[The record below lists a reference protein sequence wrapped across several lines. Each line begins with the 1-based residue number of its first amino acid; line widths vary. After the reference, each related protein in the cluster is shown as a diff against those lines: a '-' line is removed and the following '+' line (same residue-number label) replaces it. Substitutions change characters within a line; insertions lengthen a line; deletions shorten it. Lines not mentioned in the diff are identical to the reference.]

1 LLFCYYHKKGFEMA
15 ISFATERQLAFI
27 RNLVSERDV
36 APVEFAGMTV
46 KDASEKIE
54 ALLAMPKKRSTVS
67 FSEMLSDIPK
77 ARYALSYQEATPA
90 LEETSFDND
99 YLFLE
104 VREYRGTIY
113 MRQLHGSLGDFTR
126 TRFTPSEVR
135 SLHDIIKREP
145 VRYIQ
150 KFGELFTCCG
160 KCGASLTDEASR
172 ARLLGPD
179 CARQLGVR

>member
-1 LLFCYYHKKGFEMA
+1 MPTSY
-15 ISFATERQLAFI
+15 ATERQIAFI

-46 KDASEKIE
+46 KEASEKIE
-54 ALLAMPKKRSTVS
+54 ALLAMPKKPSVVS
-67 FSEMLSDIPK
+67 FSAMLSDVPK

-90 LEETSFDND
+90 LDGTSFDND

-104 VREYRGTIY
+104 VREYRGTTY
-113 MRQLHGSLGDFTR
+113 MRQLRGSLGGFTR
-126 TRFTPSEVR
+126 TRFKTSEVR
-135 SLHDIIKREP
+135 NLHAIIKRDP

-150 KFGELFTCCG
+150 RFGELFTCCG
-160 KCGASLTDEASR
+160 KCGAALTDEASR

>member
-1 LLFCYYHKKGFEMA
+1 MT

-36 APVEFAGMTV
+36 APIEFAGMTV
-46 KDASEKIE
+46 KEASEKIE
-54 ALLAMPKKRSTVS
+54 ALLAMPKKRSLVS
-67 FSEMLSDIPK
+67 FSDMLSDIPK
-77 ARYALSYQEATPA
+77 ARYALKYEEAIPA
-90 LEETSFDND
+90 LERTNLSND
-99 YLFLE
+99 HLFLE
-104 VREYRGTIY
+104 VREYRGTLY
-113 MRQLHGSLGDFTR
+113 MRQLHGSIGDFTR
-126 TRFTPSEVR
+126 TRFTASEVR

-150 KFGELFTCCG
+150 RFGELFSCCG